1 MTPVSNDL
9 LCFSLVCCAEKV
21 SELNNRPVVRL
32 FGTRVGGTHAVYYE
46 SIKRELKWS
55 PISQWGGAIHKSRF
69 LFFRYSCMVRRET
82 TAVLIV
88 IICMIEH
95 VYSFQA
101 SKLLSRPSTLLSRP
115 RRNSGARFRTL
126 ALYSRAPQ
134 GEGLSPESDKDS
146 IFEEARKARDA
157 AEEAAERAAAL
168 RKLPSLHCH
177 VFPCR
182 LCHIVLACT

>member
-1 MTPVSNDL
+1 MEHHETRFF
-9 LCFSLVCCAEKV
+9 FS
-21 SELNNRPVVRL
+21 
-32 FGTRVGGTHAVYYE
+32 
-46 SIKRELKWS
+46 
-55 PISQWGGAIHKSRF
+55 
-69 LFFRYSCMVRRET
+69 RYSCVDMRRET

-88 IICMIEH
+88 VICMIEH
-95 VYSFQA
+95 VHPFQA
-101 SKLLSRPSTLLSRP
+101 STLLSLP
-115 RRNSGARFRTL
+115 RRNSGARCRTL
-126 ALYSRAPQ
+126 ALYSRARQ
-134 GEGLSPESDKDS
+134 GEELSPESDKNS